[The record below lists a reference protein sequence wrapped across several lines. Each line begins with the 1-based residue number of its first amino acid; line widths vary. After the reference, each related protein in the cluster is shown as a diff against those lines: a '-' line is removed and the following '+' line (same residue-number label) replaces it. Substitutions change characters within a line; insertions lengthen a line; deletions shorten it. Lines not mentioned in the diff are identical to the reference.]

1 MGRQGEM
8 ALFHPASG
16 RWADRHFV
24 LTKAGFLHW
33 VASME
38 ELEPLDCLNLSRCQ
52 FESSQDAQI
61 NIAEQLGGKVGPTSA
76 RPLPWDL
83 FWAITTSVLKVV
95 VTSLTTSWF

>member
-1 MGRQGEM
+1 M

-33 VASME
+33 IASVD

-61 NIAEQLGGKVGPTSA
+61 NIAESLGGKVGPAVA
-76 RPLPWDL
+76 R
-83 FWAITTSVLKVV
+83 A
-95 VTSLTTSWF
+95 

>member
-1 MGRQGEM
+1 M

-33 VASME
+33 LASMD

-61 NIAEQLGGKVGPTSA
+61 NIAESLGGKVGSDLHQGSA
-76 RPLPWDL
+76 PAYRGNGSQSRTNL
-83 FWAITTSVLKVV
+83 
-95 VTSLTTSWF
+95 SWLN